1 MVEGLAFV
9 QDVDEA
15 YQPDI
20 LLPAQQPRR
29 RAAIPEEALIA
40 AILED
45 AIDCV
50 RKHRGARTHHG
61 QRLFREAADW
71 FFLDQSDWPF
81 SFERI
86 CACLGLDADGVR
98 RALGLGYA
106 ADHHP
111 HTLAARRGLVL
122 GQEESSR

>member
-1 MVEGLAFV
+1 MIEGLAFAK
-9 QDVDEA
+9 DGGEA
-15 YQPDI
+15 CPPDI

-50 RKHRGARTHHG
+50 RKHRGARTHRG

-71 FFLDQSDWPF
+71 FFLEQPDWPF
-81 SFERI
+81 SFEGI

-98 RALGLGYA
+98 RALGLGRA
-106 ADHHP
+106 ADH
-111 HTLAARRGLVL
+111 RGDRDV
-122 GQEESSR
+122 

>member
-1 MVEGLAFV
+1 MIEGPAFV
-9 QDVDEA
+9 EELGEH

-29 RAAIPEEALIA
+29 RAAMPEEALIT

-50 RKHRGARTHHG
+50 RKHRGAQTRHG
-61 QRLFREAADW
+61 RRLFREAEDW
-71 FFLDQSDWPF
+71 FFLEQPDWPF
-81 SFERI
+81 SFESI

-106 ADHHP
+106 VDHRA
-111 HTLAARRGLVL
+111 HTLAVRRSLVL